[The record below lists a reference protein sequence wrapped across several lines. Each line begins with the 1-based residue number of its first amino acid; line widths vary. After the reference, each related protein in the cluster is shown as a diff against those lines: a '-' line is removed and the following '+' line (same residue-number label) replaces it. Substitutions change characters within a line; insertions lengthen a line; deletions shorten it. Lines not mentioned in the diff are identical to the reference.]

1 MSRVIRCENKVVY
14 SYLPL
19 VQKSEMPRLTEE
31 FQIGKHEPVVYSSLK
46 DLPTDAREILNGL
59 ISGEI
64 WITDYDGMT
73 LEMNDIPK
81 MEQILTDKNF
91 EEVRKQNDEMA
102 KTLKPFNKED
112 FKAWEKFYNETD
124 FLFMCMIKNLI
135 NFMKRTNEDT
145 GKETFYYLSDRVS

>member
-1 MSRVIRCENKVVY
+1 MSRVIRCDNKVVY

-46 DLPTDAREILNGL
+46 DLPTDARDILNGL